1 MKPELTLT
9 HLNRREPIVHFGC
22 TWTEIKTCLWRGAAV
37 ALPLTVLLMAVA
49 PVPVLMVVPGLVG
62 WWALAYGF
70 ARHIHRHRAGKPLH
84 YERHRKTARRPRPF
98 DRERFTK
105 SSATAPR
112 AAAGRGQRP
121 RPGEEVAVSVAKT
134 AWGQSQ
140 QELRFRNRIIGLL
153 FLLLA
158 FLGIGLWR
166 MPRFSTSTCRR
177 I

>member
-84 YERHRKTARRPRPF
+84 YERHRKTARRPPFVRPGTIYQVQ
-98 DRERFTK
+98 RN
-105 SSATAPR
+105 AAPH
-112 AAAGRGQRP
+112 GRHPGPASRP
-121 RPGEEVAVSVAKT
+121 R
-134 AWGQSQ
+134 
-140 QELRFRNRIIGLL
+140 
-153 FLLLA
+153 
-158 FLGIGLWR
+158 
-166 MPRFSTSTCRR
+166 
-177 I
+177 